1 MRDDDSRPVGRA
13 ADEAEERAAVER
25 LLAEAG
31 PRPPLD
37 DEDVALLAAATRQG
51 LRERFPGARP
61 SAVVRPTRTPAV
73 PAAPRSVPR
82 WLPLAALLALALG
95 VAAWWAVSQRV
106 AAPPVVARV
115 EAVAGRLAVG
125 EGGGRP
131 LAAGAEVARGALLC
145 TDRGSHATLR
155 LDGGSELR
163 VAGASCLRAAAGDRV
178 ALVRGALYA
187 DTGGAAALTVD
198 TPFGSVHDIGTRF
211 AVRLLDEAV
220 AVAVREG
227 AVLVAGEHRAGA
239 GEGLVVRRGRV
250 ERRQVPA
257 WGEEWAWVVEAAPGF
272 EIEGRTLAEFLA
284 WTARETGW
292 RVRWADPA
300 LAAEAGGILLHGDL
314 GPLRPDEAPFAV
326 LPGAGLDGRLE
337 GGVLV
342 VSRR

>member
-13 ADEAEERAAVER
+13 ADEADERAAVER

-37 DEDVALLAAATRQG
+37 EDDVALLAAATRQA

-61 SAVVRPTRTPAV
+61 SAVVLPTRT

-95 VAAWWAVSQRV
+95 LAAWWAVSQRV

-115 EAVAGRLAVG
+115 EAVEGRLALG
-125 EGGGRP
+125 EGGGRT
-131 LAAGAEVARGALLC
+131 LAAGDQIERGALLC
-145 TDRGSHATLR
+145 TGERGHATLR
-155 LDGGSELR
+155 LDGGTELR
-163 VAGASCLRAAAGDRV
+163 VAGESCLRAGAGDRV
-178 ALVRGALYA
+178 DLVRGALYA

-198 TPFGSVHDIGTRF
+198 TRFGSVRDIGTRF
-211 AVRLLDEAV
+211 IVRLLDEAV

-227 AVLVAGEHRAGA
+227 AVLVAGEHRAAA
-239 GEGLVVRRGRV
+239 GEGLVVRRGGA
-250 ERRQVPA
+250 ERRRVPA

-272 EIEGRTLAEFLA
+272 EIEGRTLADFLA
-284 WTARETGW
+284 WTERETGW

-300 LAAEAGGILLHGDL
+300 LAAEAGGIVLHGDL

-326 LPGAGLDGRLE
+326 LPGAGLEGRLE
-337 GGVLV
+337 PGVLV
-342 VSRR
+342 VSRP